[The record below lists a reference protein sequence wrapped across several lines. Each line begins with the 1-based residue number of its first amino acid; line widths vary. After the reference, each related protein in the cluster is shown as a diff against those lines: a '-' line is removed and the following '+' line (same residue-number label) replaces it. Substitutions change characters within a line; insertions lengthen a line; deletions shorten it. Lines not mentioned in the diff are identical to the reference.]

1 MSFIPDEDDQDD
13 EEDESSDE
21 VDKPVD
27 GTSKANKNNLHD
39 GKNVQNRIF
48 LNNFITKSGGGDKG
62 ENGKRDSSSDSDPEE
77 GIKKNPM
84 FPLLY

>member
-1 MSFIPDEDDQDD
+1 M
-13 EEDESSDE
+13 
-21 VDKPVD
+21 
-27 GTSKANKNNLHD
+27 HD

>member
-1 MSFIPDEDDQDD
+1 MED
-13 EEDESSDE
+13 
-21 VDKPVD
+21 K
-27 GTSKANKNNLHD
+27 TNKNDLPD

-48 LNNFITKSGGGDKG
+48 LNNFIAKSGGDEKG
-62 ENGKRDSSSDSDPEE
+62 ENGKNNSSSDSDPEE

>member
-1 MSFIPDEDDQDD
+1 M
-13 EEDESSDE
+13 
-21 VDKPVD
+21 
-27 GTSKANKNNLHD
+27 HD

-48 LNNFITKSGGGDKG
+48 LNNFIAKSGGGEKG
-62 ENGKRDSSSDSDPEE
+62 EKEKNVSESSDSDPEE

>member
-1 MSFIPDEDDQDD
+1 MALIDSFPDDDEQDDDEDD
-13 EEDESSDE
+13 SSDGDE
-21 VDKPVD
+21 PKKD
-27 GTSKANKNNLHD
+27 NLVD

-48 LNNFITKSGGGDKG
+48 LNNFIAKSGGGEKG
-62 ENGKRDSSSDSDPEE
+62 EKEKNVSESSDSDPEE